1 MAAARKFSERGAER
15 GVAFRRDDLL
25 LDHRGGR
32 VGWHMVFRRQ
42 AVVVMATRYPQNSKA
57 FTLGRCR
64 QPAGQRRR
72 LAEAADLLDQPPPD
86 TLAHAVRIVPGRL
99 GAGAAG

>member
-64 QPAGQRRR
+64 HPAGQRRR
-72 LAEAADLLDQPPPD
+72 LPDATALLDQQQPD
-86 TLAHAVRIVPGRL
+86 TLADGGGIVTGST
-99 GAGAAG
+99 GGG